1 MRILLDTSAYSAL
14 MRGTVEV
21 VERVRRAE
29 RVLLSP
35 IVIGELLY
43 GFRGGSRRAENARQL
58 DEFVEHPFV
67 ELLTVTRATAD
78 RFAGIVWRLKR
89 KGRPIPINDAWIAAQ
104 ALETGADL
112 LSSDRHFGEVDGL
125 SWIAFGETGSS

>member
-1 MRILLDTSAYSAL
+1 MRILLDTNAYSAL
-14 MRGTVEV
+14 MRGVSEV
-21 VERVRRAE
+21 AERVRRAD

-43 GFRGGSRRAENARQL
+43 GFRNGSRNAENTLQL
-58 DEFVEHPFV
+58 DAFLESPFV
-67 ELLTVTRATAD
+67 ELLTVTRVTAD
-78 RFAGIVWRLKR
+78 RFAGIASGLKR
-89 KGRPIPINDAWIAAQ
+89 KGRPIPVNDIWIAAQ

-125 SWIAFGETGSS
+125 AWLRFG